1 VPELADLHFIRPVW
15 LLAIV
20 PALWLVWRWARR
32 LGSGSQWE
40 KRIEPALLDV
50 LLEGGTHRR
59 TRHLSLLVALL
70 LAAGAVGL
78 AGPSW
83 ERMPQPV
90 EQRTDALVIVLDLSL
105 SMFAEDVAPSRVVRA
120 RQKIVDLLRQ
130 RDEGLTALVVYAGD
144 AYAVVPLTD
153 DVRTIENLLPA
164 LRPDIMPVLGSNLAP
179 ALDIAHSLLENAYM
193 QQGRIL
199 LITDGIDRPTDATER
214 RNRRFPISILGVG
227 TPAGAT
233 IPLDFANQP
242 GQVLRTQQGEPILA
256 RLDTASLAGIADIA
270 YGRYHTLTLGDRD
283 LEHLL
288 ATPLPGDDQTVEVDR
303 DFDTWADMGFW
314 VCILALPLLLA
325 GFRRG
330 TLVLLP
336 ILLVAPAAEAG
347 LWDDLWKRRD
357 QQAHQ
362 ALLEGDPATAAALF
376 ADPDWRAAALYRS
389 GEYEAAAQAFARA
402 RSATAHY
409 NRGNALARLGELDA
423 AIDAYQRVLDIDPD
437 HADARFNKALLEDER
452 DQQSAGSDD
461 DKTQQQPGGD
471 RPDDGAAPD
480 TAQDPMPG
488 DDTPA
493 DEPPPDGGE
502 RDDQPGDDGDAERGD
517 DEERSEELLA
527 SRDEQ
532 QEALEQ
538 WLRRVPDD
546 PGGLLRRKFQYET
559 NQRLRRG
566 EIRSTETEKIW

>member
-1 VPELADLHFIRPVW
+1 
-15 LLAIV
+15 
-20 PALWLVWRWARR
+20 
-32 LGSGSQWE
+32 
-40 KRIEPALLDV
+40 
-50 LLEGGTHRR
+50 
-59 TRHLSLLVALL
+59 
-70 LAAGAVGL
+70 
-78 AGPSW
+78 
-83 ERMPQPV
+83 
-90 EQRTDALVIVLDLSL
+90 
-105 SMFAEDVAPSRVVRA
+105 
-120 RQKIVDLLRQ
+120 
-130 RDEGLTALVVYAGD
+130 
-144 AYAVVPLTD
+144 
-153 DVRTIENLLPA
+153 
-164 LRPDIMPVLGSNLAP
+164 
-179 ALDIAHSLLENAYM
+179 
-193 QQGRIL
+193 
-199 LITDGIDRPTDATER
+199 
-214 RNRRFPISILGVG
+214 
-227 TPAGAT
+227 
-233 IPLDFANQP
+233 
-242 GQVLRTQQGEPILA
+242 
-256 RLDTASLAGIADIA
+256 
-270 YGRYHTLTLGDRD
+270 
-283 LEHLL
+283 
-288 ATPLPGDDQTVEVDR
+288 
-303 DFDTWADMGFW
+303 
-314 VCILALPLLLA
+314 
-325 GFRRG
+325 
-330 TLVLLP
+330 
-336 ILLVAPAAEAG
+336 
-347 LWDDLWKRRD
+347 
-357 QQAHQ
+357 
-362 ALLEGDPATAAALF
+362 
-376 ADPDWRAAALYRS
+376 LYRS

-493 DEPPPDGGE
+493 DEPPPEGGE